1 MLCGMNR
8 QSALSHETRIAGV
21 TPQALWRLVRVLV
34 RGLSVLHF
42 VARALPGGRVRA
54 GMLRELG
61 RGLGLVETAVRCLL
75 LMMRVP
81 AGVSVDHARITDT
94 RMRVTDL
101 PATVTQDHAWVT
113 QDHTGI
119 TPESHEILPP
129 PRFSLR
135 LALPDDLGLRP
146 IASAFAHLPTSRA
159 PRRAAGQAARL
170 GARLAALRLA
180 LSQAEA
186 EAARMAAYMNA
197 RGFRRAALKQLRL
210 WAGFGSDPV
219 WPAYPAMAI
228 APPAPDTS

>member
-8 QSALSHETRIAGV
+8 QSALSHETRIAGF
-21 TPQALWRLVRVLV
+21 TPWALWRLVRVLV

-75 LMMRVP
+75 LMMRAP
-81 AGVSVDHARITDT
+81 AGASVDHARITDT
-94 RMRVTDL
+94 RMTVTDL
-101 PATVTQDHAWVT
+101 PATVTQDHTW
-113 QDHTGI
+113 I
-119 TPESHEILPP
+119 TPESHDVTPA

-135 LALPDDLGLRP
+135 LALPDDPGPRP
-146 IASAFAHLPTSRA
+146 INSVFACLPPSRA

-197 RGFRRAALKQLRL
+197 RGFRRAALKPLRL
-210 WAGFGSDPV
+210 WAGFGPGPV
-219 WPAYPAMAI
+219 WAACPVMAI

>member
-1 MLCGMNR
+1 MNR
-8 QSALSHETRIAGV
+8 QSAPSHETRIAGF
-21 TPQALWRLVRVLV
+21 TPWALWRLVRALV

-42 VARALPGGRVRA
+42 VARALPGGRVRG

-81 AGVSVDHARITDT
+81 AGASVDHVRITDT
-94 RMRVTDL
+94 RM
-101 PATVTQDHAWVT
+101 TVTE
-113 QDHTGI
+113 DHTGI
-119 TPESHEILPP
+119 TPELHDGFTPA

-135 LALPDDLGLRP
+135 LALPDDLVP
-146 IASAFAHLPTSRA
+146 ASPASLFASLPPSRA

-180 LSQAEA
+180 LSQPEA
-186 EAARMAAYMNA
+186 EAARMAAWMNA
-197 RGFRRAALKQLRL
+197 RGFRRAAVNLLRL
-210 WAGFGSDPV
+210 WAGFGPGPV
-219 WPAYPAMAI
+219 WAACPARAI

>member
-1 MLCGMNR
+1 MNR
-8 QSALSHETRIAGV
+8 QSAPSHETRIAGF

-81 AGVSVDHARITDT
+81 AGASADHARITDT
-94 RMRVTDL
+94 RM
-101 PATVTQDHAWVT
+101 TVTQDHAWVT

-119 TPESHEILPP
+119 TPESHDVTPA

-135 LALPDDLGLRP
+135 FALPDDLVPRP
-146 IASAFAHLPTSRA
+146 ITSLFAHLPAARA

-197 RGFRRAALKQLRL
+197 RGFRRAALKPLRL
-210 WAGFGSDPV
+210 WAGFGPGPV
-219 WPAYPAMAI
+219 WAACPAMAI
-228 APPAPDTS
+228 APPAPNTS

>member
-1 MLCGMNR
+1 
-8 QSALSHETRIAGV
+8 
-21 TPQALWRLVRVLV
+21 LV

-81 AGVSVDHARITDT
+81 AGASVDHVRITDT
-94 RMRVTDL
+94 RMTVTGL
-101 PATVTQDHAWVT
+101 PATVTEDHTWVT
-113 QDHTGI
+113 QDHTWI
-119 TPESHEILPP
+119 TPEAHDGVFPA

-135 LALPDDLGLRP
+135 LALPGDLVP
-146 IASAFAHLPTSRA
+146 ASPASVFAHLPASRA

-197 RGFRRAALKQLRL
+197 RGFRRAALKPLRL
-210 WAGFGSDPV
+210 WAGFGPGALWAACPV
-219 WPAYPAMAI
+219 MAI

>member
-8 QSALSHETRIAGV
+8 QSAPSHETRIAGF

-75 LMMRVP
+75 LMMRAP
-81 AGVSVDHARITDT
+81 AGASADHARITDT
-94 RMRVTDL
+94 RMTVTGL

-113 QDHTGI
+113 QDHTWI
-119 TPESHEILPP
+119 TPESHDVTPA

-135 LALPDDLGLRP
+135 LALPDDLVPRP
-146 IASAFAHLPTSRA
+146 IASVFASLPASRA

-186 EAARMAAYMNA
+186 EAARMAAWMQA
-197 RGFRRAALKQLRL
+197 RGFRRAALKPLRL
-210 WAGFGSDPV
+210 WAGFGPGPV
-219 WPAYPAMAI
+219 WAARPVMAI